1 MAFTEEQQA
10 AIDRARQTRIQG
22 EVAPQKLRSFTQGL
36 TFGFGDE
43 IEAYL
48 RSLGGPQEEYESIR
62 DNIRGKLQEYR
73 EANPTASI
81 GLETIG
87 AVAPTALSLLTGVGA
102 GAGAA
107 NIGRMATLGGRVPR
121 LAQGIT
127 TGAAYG
133 GLYGAGTAEG
143 GISERLSQAQ
153 EFAGTGA
160 LFGAGGQAALG
171 ITRGLAAPIRNVF
184 SKSKNEN
191 DVQKILEQIEKVS
204 DNAYEQLNK
213 SNIRISQSSAR
224 NFLDEAL
231 EDMKQN
237 FGFDPNLSGVSAQ
250 AQRLTQQSID
260 DFENIIGARTKSLKN
275 FVDEEVEILR
285 NNGVS
290 ESFIKK
296 ELENLNSSIYMSARN
311 RFNQSQNI
319 APKEFSLRDLNELN
333 KRLGQRLRTA
343 NRGNLGLDAVNIERL
358 KTAIQRIIDSSD
370 EASPLWLN
378 ARGLWNTRKNF
389 EMISEELD
397 KAIRKVQGS
406 GLGTDNVS
414 IYKSMANSIL
424 NNKSKR
430 NFLRDSDV
438 EALEAIVR
446 GGPVDNILQALGR
459 YAPTASNTMRAMTLV
474 GSATSSGATL
484 PFSML
489 AWMARNSA
497 NKNIASKAQ
506 NLLQQF
512 IEGDETMVRE
522 LGNAFRQVSF
532 ASSVGLSPISGA
544 AQLSGRAAGP
554 LMSINQDET

>member
-204 DNAYEQLNK
+204 DNAYGQLNK

-285 NNGVS
+285 NNSVA

-296 ELENLNSSIYMSARN
+296 ELENLNSSIYISARN
-311 RFNQSQNI
+311 RFNQSQNVT
-319 APKEFSLRDLNELN
+319 PKEFSLRDLNELN

-378 ARGLWNTRKNF
+378 ARGFWNTRKNF

-522 LGNAFRQVSF
+522 LGNAFRQVSS

>member
-358 KTAIQRIIDSSD
+358 KIAIQRIIDSSD